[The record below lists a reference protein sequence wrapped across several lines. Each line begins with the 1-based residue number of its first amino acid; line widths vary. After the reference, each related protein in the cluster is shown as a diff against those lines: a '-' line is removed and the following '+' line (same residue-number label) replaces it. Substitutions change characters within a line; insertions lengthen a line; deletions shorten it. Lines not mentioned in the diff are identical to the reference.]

1 MKPFDISTFDIR
13 RLLKKLGPK
22 FKLLNCSGQE
32 VNQGDP

>member
-13 RLLKKLGPK
+13 WLLKKLGPN
-22 FKLLNCSGQE
+22 KLLNCSGQE